1 MGFPVS
7 GEILDKCCVQSF
19 FVDWASFGC
28 LRVVRICDFDTDLTA
43 SVVR

>member
-7 GEILDKCCVQSF
+7 VEVLDKYYVQSF
-19 FVDWASFGC
+19 FVDWASFGF
-28 LRVVRICDFDTDLTA
+28 LREVRICDLDTDLTA